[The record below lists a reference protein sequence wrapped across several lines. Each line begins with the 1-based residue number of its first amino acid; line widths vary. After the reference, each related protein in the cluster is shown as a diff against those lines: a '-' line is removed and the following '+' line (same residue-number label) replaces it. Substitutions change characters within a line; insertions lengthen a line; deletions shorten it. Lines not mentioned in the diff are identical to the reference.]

1 MATAQGKTPP
11 VQIWQPPRLVLPSRV
26 DQPIQLQSV
35 RIRAE
40 ISGRFARTEI
50 EMTFFNPNRRV
61 LEGELQFPLM
71 AGQSM
76 SGFSVDGKGVLPDPV
91 PVDHLR
97 RLTGFEELIRG
108 KIDAG

>member
-1 MATAQGKTPP
+1 MAQGKTPP

-40 ISGRFARTEI
+40 ISGRFGQTEI
-50 EMTFFNPNRRV
+50 GMTFFNPNRRV
-61 LEGELQFPLM
+61 FEGEMQFPLM

-76 SGFSVDGKGVLPDPV
+76 AGVALDAYGVLREGV
-91 PVDHLR
+91 PGEKALR
-97 RLTGFEELIRG
+97 QTASEEASRG
-108 KIDAG
+108 E